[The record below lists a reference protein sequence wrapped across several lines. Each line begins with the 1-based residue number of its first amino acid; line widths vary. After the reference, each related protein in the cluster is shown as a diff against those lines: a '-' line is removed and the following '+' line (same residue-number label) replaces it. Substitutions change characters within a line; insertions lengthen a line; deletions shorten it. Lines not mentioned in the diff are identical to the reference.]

1 MDRAWVGGKGGI
13 CVPSPWGAAGTRAVE
28 VVVGAGVVFEE
39 EEGNFQKLEELA
51 GSALTTSLLLSGD
64 VREAFEGERVS
75 QVVRLFGPGFSLSV
89 FSLSVAGLLSPTVA
103 LRVGVGFFFSV
114 CFVSAGSSE
123 TPSFSLPIIHHESE
137 DFFWILTDSVFLSSM
152 SPIRRS
158 QSKGE

>member
-1 MDRAWVGGKGGI
+1 
-13 CVPSPWGAAGTRAVE
+13 
-28 VVVGAGVVFEE
+28 VVGAGVVFDEE
-39 EEGNFQKLEELA
+39 VEGNFQKLEELVA
-51 GSALTTSLLLSGD
+51 GSALATSLLLSGD